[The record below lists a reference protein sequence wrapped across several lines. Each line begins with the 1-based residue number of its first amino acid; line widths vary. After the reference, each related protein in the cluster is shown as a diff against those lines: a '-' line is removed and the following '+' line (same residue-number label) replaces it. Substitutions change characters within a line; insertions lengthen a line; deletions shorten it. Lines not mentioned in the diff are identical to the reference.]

1 MATLR
6 GKLAVDVQFVDST
19 STDGVNSVKTLSHQH
34 ASEYTSGKVVTVS
47 GTCGTSAVTIA
58 VAPSTYKDSTGEV
71 VSLASVNWFAFRSS
85 TVARCEERSG
95 DGAATSDDDLLAVSI
110 ANGGTAGFEA
120 YTFSGTAQFTLVVYG
135 S

>member
-1 MATLR
+1 MAIR
-6 GKLAVDVQFVDST
+6 GKLAVDIQFADTTASGDVS
-19 STDGVNSVKTLSHQH
+19 SVKTVAVQQ
-34 ASEYTSGKVVTVS
+34 ASEYTTGKVIAVS
-47 GTCGTSAVTIA
+47 GTVGTSAVTIA

-71 VSLASVNWFAFRSS
+71 VSLAAVNWFAFRASN
-85 TVARCEERSG
+85 VARCDELNG
-95 DGAATSDDDLLAVSI
+95 DGAATSDDDLLAVSV